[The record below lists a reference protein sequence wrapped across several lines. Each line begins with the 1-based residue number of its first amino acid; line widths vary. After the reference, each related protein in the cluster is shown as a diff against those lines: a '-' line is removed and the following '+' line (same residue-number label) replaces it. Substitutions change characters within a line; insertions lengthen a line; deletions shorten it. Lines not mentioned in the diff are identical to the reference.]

1 MLMNEKGAQR
11 WAKLMVEALDVSSGH
26 MTTDNRVRPAIN
38 TMVTHFFSKY
48 ASDFG
53 FAEVESFGNTNPAFK
68 RKINF
73 MNMTSDAIE
82 SLSES
87 ELKEALAGRGV
98 DVTKYKHKDE
108 LVNKALSL

>member
-1 MLMNEKGAQR
+1 
-11 WAKLMVEALDVSSGH
+11 
-26 MTTDNRVRPAIN
+26 
-38 TMVTHFFSKY
+38 
-48 ASDFG
+48 
-53 FAEVESFGNTNPAFK
+53 
-68 RKINF
+68 